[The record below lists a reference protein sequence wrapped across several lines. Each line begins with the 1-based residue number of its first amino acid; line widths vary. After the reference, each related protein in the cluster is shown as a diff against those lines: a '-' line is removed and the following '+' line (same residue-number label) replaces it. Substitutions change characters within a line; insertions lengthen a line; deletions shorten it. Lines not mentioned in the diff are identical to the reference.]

1 MRSFHRN
8 LLFTVALAWAG
19 GACGG
24 DNGNNPPDNQAPV
37 ADFSFSCTALACTFT
52 DESTDPDGADD
63 IDTYAWD
70 FGDAGTSAEQSP
82 AHTFAA
88 AGAFD
93 VALTVTD
100 AAGET
105 STSTQTVTVSTS
117 TVNLP
122 PTADFTFICNAEEC
136 TFTDGSGD
144 TDGTIAS
151 YGWDFGDGTTSAE
164 ASPVHTYAGLTEL
177 TDFDVTLTVT
187 DDDGDTDAITQTVA
201 VAPPAQT
208 VCENPSGDFVECGLT
223 LTNAATVTVTITSLD
238 CTADGNTLVI
248 TAPDPDETVF
258 TDGCSQTAGDV
269 FNLNGGAAYTAG
281 TELRAQMI
289 SGSDD
294 PDRIAPALRVTGAYP
309 EWTLEFDDGEDP
321 TGPGEP
327 DFNDIVMTVTAT
339 E

>member
-24 DNGNNPPDNQAPV
+24 DNGGDPGNEAPT
-37 ADFSFSCTALACTFT
+37 ADFSFTCTALACTFT
-52 DESTDPDGADD
+52 DESSDPDGADD
-63 IDTYAWD
+63 IDTYLWD
-70 FGDAGTSAEQSP
+70 FGDDATSAEQSP
-82 AHTFAA
+82 AHTYAA
-88 AGAFD
+88 DGAYT
-93 VALTVTD
+93 VVLTVTD
-100 AAGET
+100 AGDET
-105 STSTQTVTVSTS
+105 STSTQIVTVSTGS
-117 TVNLP
+117 TANLP
-122 PTADFTFICNAEEC
+122 PTADFEFICNAEEC
-136 TFTDGSGD
+136 TFTDGSTD
-144 TDGTIAS
+144 TDGTIAT
-151 YGWDFGDGTTSAE
+151 YAWDFGDGNTSTE

-187 DDDGDTDAITQTVA
+187 DDDGDTDAATQTVA

-208 VCENPSGDFVECGLT
+208 VCDNGSGTFVECGLT
-223 LTNAATVTVTITSLD
+223 LTAAATVTVTITSLD

-269 FNLNGGAAYTAG
+269 FDLNGGAAYTAG

-294 PDRIAPALRVTGAYP
+294 PDRIAPALQRYRCLPRMGAA
-309 EWTLEFDDGEDP
+309 FR
-321 TGPGEP
+321 
-327 DFNDIVMTVTAT
+327 
-339 E
+339 